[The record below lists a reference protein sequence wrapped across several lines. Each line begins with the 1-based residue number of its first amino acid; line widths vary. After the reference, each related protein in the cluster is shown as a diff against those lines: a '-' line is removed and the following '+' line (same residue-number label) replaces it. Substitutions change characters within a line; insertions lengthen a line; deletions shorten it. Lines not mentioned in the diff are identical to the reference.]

1 MSYLKLSDNIYAKE
15 VILYPVEIINIIELE
30 QELLSLV
37 DSPLLQYPDNATNEI
52 MQTVDMYNEP
62 FLARNIM
69 NNSRR
74 EELQNLINE
83 LKAL

>member
-1 MSYLKLSDNIYAKE
+1 MSYLKLSDNIYARE
-15 VILYPVEIINIIELE
+15 VTFYPVEIINIELE

-37 DSPLLQYPDNATNEI
+37 DSPLLKYPDNATNEI
-52 MQTVDMYNEP
+52 MQAVDMYNEP